1 MFLKVAALALN
12 KQVPLG
18 IKGRMLEVCSWNVNG
33 IRSFAKPFKSH
44 LDMLNA
50 DIIRLQETKAG
61 NYSRVAGYD
70 AYFSACKKRPG
81 YSGVCVFCRE
91 PLRPVQAYD
100 GLRDKHIEI
109 DNDLDAEGRGVIVQ
123 FETEIYGK
131 LLSIINVYRPRV
143 DPEDEGRA
151 KYRERFLKLLE
162 FVISKLIADG
172 SLPHP
177 IRPEAFTCW
186 NLRNG
191 AGKTNYGTRIDYI
204 FYDKELAN
212 LLPTCEATADIM
224 PEVEGSDH
232 CPVWAVLPLTL
243 PANANLPLPPLCSHF
258 WPQCQKR
265 QLLLLSFLKKD
276 EETGVFIEVTVDGRV
291 NPLSDA
297 HKCRR
302 LKQTRL
308 DFCHGEPCVC
318 HRVKPK
324 SSQHRGHEFWVCA
337 RPVGAPDNLL
347 ARCNT
352 FIWK

>member
-1 MFLKVAALALN
+1 M
-12 KQVPLG
+12 
-18 IKGRMLEVCSWNVNG
+18 
-33 IRSFAKPFKSH
+33 
-44 LDMLNA
+44 
-50 DIIRLQETKAG
+50 
-61 NYSRVAGYD
+61 
-70 AYFSACKKRPG
+70 
-81 YSGVCVFCRE
+81 
-91 PLRPVQAYD
+91 
-100 GLRDKHIEI
+100 
-109 DNDLDAEGRGVIVQ
+109 
-123 FETEIYGK
+123 
-131 LLSIINVYRPRV
+131 LSIINVYCPRV

-172 SLPHP
+172 SYVVLAGDLNICHKPIDHCSLKDYKKLQRSPIKWLDSLLAKPRSARETEASAPMIDVFRLAHP

-308 DFCHGEPCVC
+308 DFSARQGESVASKGKWCKK
-318 HRVKPK
+318 RLWNRISAMKGSTEK
-324 SSQHRGHEFWVCA
+324 RWS
-337 RPVGAPDNLL
+337 
-347 ARCNT
+347 
-352 FIWK
+352 